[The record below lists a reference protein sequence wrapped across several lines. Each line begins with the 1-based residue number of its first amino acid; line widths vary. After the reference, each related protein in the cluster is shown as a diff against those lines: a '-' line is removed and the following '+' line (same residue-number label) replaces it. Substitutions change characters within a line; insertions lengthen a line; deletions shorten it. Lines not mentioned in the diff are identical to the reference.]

1 MLYYVIVVVL
11 WLYCVVL
18 CIVPTVRT
26 VLYFVLSTVLEDSTL
41 YLLRT
46 VYCTYCTL
54 TLLDLIN
61 DTNEFWIKTKILLLV
76 LNLGVYGFRPKSP

>member
-54 TLLDLIN
+54 TLWDLIN
-61 DTNEFWIKTKILLLV
+61 DTNEFWIKTKLLLV